1 MTDGLS
7 DSLRWALALGTE
19 PERAMVDWMAVE
31 LVPGAQNAV
40 DAITRPAGDDEADR
54 RRLDLLKSGFKS
66 LRVGAESS
74 SDRRLAARCYAA
86 TIAAGIVRHGCW
98 ITTQRPEK
106 AIAAIQDLESDDE
119 IGAPLRDVAAAA
131 LARIANEVI
140 EGAPIPDGR

>member
-19 PERAMVDWMAVE
+19 PERAMVDWLAVE
-31 LVPGAQNAV
+31 LVPGSRDAV
-40 DAITRPAGDDEADR
+40 DAITGPAEDPEADR

-86 TIAAGIVRHGCW
+86 TIAAGVVRHGRW

-106 AIAAIQDLESDDE
+106 ALEAIRDLETDEEIGTPLRELASAAI
-119 IGAPLRDVAAAA
+119 
-131 LARIANEVI
+131 ARVANEVI
-140 EGAPIPDGR
+140 EAATPPGGE

>member
-7 DSLRWALALGTE
+7 DSLRWALALGSE
-19 PERAMVDWMAVE
+19 PERAMVDWLPIE
-31 LVPGAQNAV
+31 LVPGATSAV
-40 DAITRPAGDDEADR
+40 DAITRPADDSDADR

-66 LRVGAESS
+66 LRIGAESS

-106 AIAAIQDLESDDE
+106 AIEAIRDLESDDE
-119 IGAPLRDVAAAA
+119 IGTPLREVAAAA
-131 LARIANEVI
+131 LSRITNEVI
-140 EGAPIPDGR
+140 EGSPVPGGE

>member
-19 PERAMVDWMAVE
+19 PERAMVDWLAVE
-31 LVPGAQNAV
+31 LVPGAQDAV
-40 DAITRPAGDDEADR
+40 EAITRPAEDLETDR

-66 LRVGAESS
+66 LRIGAESS

-86 TIAAGIVRHGCW
+86 TIAAGVVRHGCW

-106 AIAAIQDLESDDE
+106 AIEAIRDLESDPE
-119 IGAPLRDVAAAA
+119 IGVPLREVATAA

-140 EGAPIPDGR
+140 KGEPVSESG